1 MNKNI
6 KIQFGILVWLGI
18 TNKHYLQ
25 DFDRVERYLQ
35 KIDTNNYLKPFDP
48 QIYTSVEDMIND
60 EVKEF
65 EDDAKWIKSLD
76 GSGFGTTFYVVCY
89 TTDKNGNP
97 ESIEKIKK
105 LYYDHGV

>member
-6 KIQFGILVWLGI
+6 KIQFGILVWLGV

-35 KIDTNNYLKPFDP
+35 KIDTNNYLKPFDL
-48 QIYTSVEDMIND
+48 QGYTSVEDMIND

-76 GSGFGTTFYVVCY
+76 GSGFETTFYVVCY
-89 TTDKNGNP
+89 IADENGNP

-105 LYYDHGV
+105 LYY

>member
-48 QIYTSVEDMIND
+48 QGYTSVEDMIND
-60 EVKEF
+60 EVKAF
-65 EDDAKWIKSLD
+65 EDDARWIKSFD
-76 GSGFGTTFYVVCY
+76 GPGFGTTFYVVCY
-89 TTDKNGNP
+89 ITDKNGNP

-105 LYYDHGV
+105 LYY